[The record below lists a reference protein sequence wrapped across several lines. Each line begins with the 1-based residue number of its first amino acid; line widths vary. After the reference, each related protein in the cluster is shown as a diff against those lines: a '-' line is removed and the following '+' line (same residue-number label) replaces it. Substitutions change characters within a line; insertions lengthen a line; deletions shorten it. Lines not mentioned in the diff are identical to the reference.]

1 MTMPTENDVF
11 VDTSGWACYLDNRD
25 LRYPAVAAFVQ
36 QTLERQRRLITT
48 NYVIAELVALLSSR
62 NHLPRKRVVAAING
76 IKTDARA
83 EIIHVDQDFDN
94 RAWAL
99 LEARLDKGWSL
110 VDASSFEVM
119 THFGITQALTTHHH
133 FEQAS
138 FVQVPE
144 EARKRR

>member
-1 MTMPTENDVF
+1 LITTPMKNDVF

-25 LRYPAVAAFVQ
+25 LRYPAVAAFIQ

-62 NHLPRKRVVAAING
+62 NHLPRKRIIAAING
-76 IKTDARA
+76 IKTDVRA
-83 EIIHVDQDFDN
+83 EIIHIDQEFDSK
-94 RAWAL
+94 AWAL
-99 LEARLDKGWSL
+99 LEARSDKDWSL

-119 THFGITQALTTHHH
+119 THFGMTQALTTDHH
-133 FEQAS
+133 FEQAR

-144 EARKRR
+144 LVH